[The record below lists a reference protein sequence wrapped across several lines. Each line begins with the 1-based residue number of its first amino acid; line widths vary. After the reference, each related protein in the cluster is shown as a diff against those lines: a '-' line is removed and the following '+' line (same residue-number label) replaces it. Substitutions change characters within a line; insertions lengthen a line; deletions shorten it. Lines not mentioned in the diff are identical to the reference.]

1 MAVEQVDVVVIGS
14 GAGGMTA
21 ALGCALAGR
30 EVLLLEQHDRPGGW
44 CHSFPLGG
52 YEYSPGVHYIG
63 DLTTGGLSQQLF
75 EGLGLAKHLTWL
87 ELNPDGYDHVV
98 IGEDIDSAFRFDL
111 PSGYS
116 ALQDRLIER
125 FPSEASGIRTYL
137 STLRAVRDELAVL
150 SRGRRSRK
158 TLLGS
163 RRLAR
168 WSHTASMPL
177 RTPNLARWGLRPLSH
192 LLDATV
198 SDPRL
203 RAVLCT
209 QVGDHGLP
217 PSMVPTAVHASV
229 AGHYFEGG
237 YYPKGGA
244 KAIPRA
250 YLRELK
256 AHGGDIRLKSSVERI
271 LLENGRAAG
280 VRLEDGSEIRANTV
294 ISNADPHLT
303 YTRMLSEDQLPSAL
317 RKKLA
322 KTRYSQSNLSLF
334 GAVELDLEALGY
346 DSGNYWFN
354 RDTDLERTY
363 ADSRI
368 PGTDGFG
375 GCFLTITSLKDRG
388 KQKVSES
395 GRPIHTIELFALT
408 ATEPFASDAGTFG
421 RRSEAYAARKAE
433 LTDRMITL
441 GERVIPGLRDAL
453 VFHELGTPATN
464 QHYVRSIDGNMYGT
478 EKTLSQVGP
487 FAHRVAGPIDGLFL
501 CGAST
506 MSHGVV
512 GAGYSGLIAAAKATR
527 TPVSQLLDH
536 KDADTV
542 IWSADEVASWPEAER
557 RKLDRKLGKAAQT
570 RPVQPVVAG

>member
-1 MAVEQVDVVVIGS
+1 VAAEQVDVVVIGS

-21 ALGCALAGR
+21 ALGCALAGQ
-30 EVLLLEQHDRPGGW
+30 EVLVLEQHDRPGGW

-63 DLTTGGLSQQLF
+63 DLTTGGLAQQLF

-98 IGEDIDSAFRFDL
+98 LGDDIETAFRFDI
-111 PSGYS
+111 PAGYD
-116 ALQDRLIER
+116 ALQDRLIAR
-125 FPSEASGIRTYL
+125 FPSEASGIRRYL
-137 STLRAVRDELAVL
+137 STLRAVAEELQTM
-150 SRGRRSRK
+150 SRGRRARK

-168 WSHTASMPL
+168 WSHTATMPL
-177 RTPNLARWGLRPLSH
+177 HTPNLARWGLRPLSH
-192 LLDATV
+192 LLNATV
-198 SDPRL
+198 SDPHL
-203 RAVLCT
+203 RAVLSA

-217 PSMVPTAVHASV
+217 PSVVPTAVHASV
-229 AGHYFEGG
+229 ANHYFEGG

-256 AHGGDIRLKSSVERI
+256 AHGGEIRLKASVQRI
-271 LLENGRAAG
+271 LLEDGRACG
-280 VRLEDGSEIRANTV
+280 VRLDDGTEIRAKTV

-303 YTRMLSEDQLPSAL
+303 YTRMLSRDQLPAKL
-317 RKKLA
+317 VKKLD

-354 RDTDLERTY
+354 RTPDIEGTY
-363 ADSRI
+363 AKSRI
-368 PGTDGFG
+368 PGQDAFD

-388 KQKVSES
+388 KQKRSTS

-408 ATEPFASDAGTFG
+408 ATEPFEQGSGAYGQRTDA
-421 RRSEAYAARKAE
+421 YKARKAE

-464 QHYVRSIDGNMYGT
+464 QHYVRSINGNMYGT
-478 EKTLSQVGP
+478 EKTLNQVGP
-487 FAHRVAGPIDGLFL
+487 FAHRVSGPIDGLYL
-501 CGAST
+501 CGSST

-527 TPVSQLLDH
+527 TPVSALLDH

-542 IWSADEVASWPEAER
+542 IWSADDVSTWPEAEQ
-557 RKLDRKLGKAAQT
+557 RKLERKLGAPTAQ
-570 RPVQPVVAG
+570 PAVAK

>member
-1 MAVEQVDVVVIGS
+1 
-14 GAGGMTA
+14 MTA

-30 EVLLLEQHDRPGGW
+30 EVLVLEQHDRPGGW

-63 DLTTGGLSQQLF
+63 DLSTGGMAQQLF

-98 IGEDIDSAFRFDL
+98 IGEDIGSAFRFDM
-111 PSGYS
+111 PSGYE
-116 ALQDRLIER
+116 ALRDRLIAR
-125 FPSEASGIRTYL
+125 FPAEASGIRTYL
-137 STLRAVRDELAVL
+137 STLAAVAEELQVM
-150 SRGRRSRK
+150 SRGRRARK
-158 TLLGS
+158 TVLGS

-168 WSHTASMPL
+168 WSHVATMPL

-192 LLDATV
+192 LMDATV

-203 RAVLCT
+203 RAVLAA

-229 AGHYFEGG
+229 AAHYFEGG

-256 AHGGDIRLKSSVERI
+256 AHGGDIRLKSSVRRI
-271 LLENGRAAG
+271 LLDGGRACG
-280 VRLEDGSEIRANTV
+280 VELDDGTTIRADTV

-303 YTRMLSEDQLPSAL
+303 YTRMLSPAQLPAKL

-354 RDTDLERTY
+354 RTPDIEGTY
-363 ADSRI
+363 AKSRK
-368 PGTDGFG
+368 PGQDAFD
-375 GCFLTITSLKDRG
+375 GCFLTITSLKDRT
-388 KQKVSES
+388 KQKRSAS
-395 GRPIHTIELFALT
+395 GKPIHTIELFALT
-408 ATEPFASDAGTFG
+408 ATEPFERFDGTFG
-421 RRSEAYAARKAE
+421 QRPADYQARKAE
-433 LTDRMITL
+433 LTERMITL
-441 GERVIPGLRDAL
+441 GERVLPGLRDAL

-487 FAHRVAGPIDGLFL
+487 FAHRVSGPIEGLYL
-501 CGAST
+501 CGSST

-512 GAGYSGLIAAAKATR
+512 GAGYSGLVAAAKATR
-527 TPVSQLLDH
+527 TPVATLLDH

-542 IWSADEVASWPEAER
+542 IWSADDVSSWPAAER
-557 RKLDRKLGKAAQT
+557 RKLQRKLETPIEAPDTGPS
-570 RPVQPVVAG
+570 RPRRPEVTGSQVSQVAP